1 MPTAALKVFIA
12 HFANVAVAILRNELL
27 LAMNAE
33 ALVIVGHRRQL
44 LSISIPRIYH
54 MGLTFVKTI

>member
-33 ALVIVGHRRQL
+33 ALVIVGHRSQL
-44 LSISIPRIYH
+44 LSICRYPDS
-54 MGLTFVKTI
+54 TIGV